1 MHYLEGEQPPA
12 ADGTGNDSFREVI
25 GNRNDDVETT
35 TLAGRTHSIEEHM
48 HTPSKCYPTLADA
61 PVVIAE
67 AADWGIGGALVEIIP
82 ASTITSKFDIHFVN
96 IESVSAARSYEL
108 ILYQGASDVEVGR
121 IRFTKS
127 AGLDP
132 VLDRAIQTPIIPA
145 NARVRARL
153 ASAGAVA
160 DAVSVTLH
168 YHEYT

>member
-1 MHYLEGEQPPA
+1 MHYTEGEQPPA
-12 ADGTGNDSFREVI
+12 VDGTGNDSFREVI

-35 TLAGRTHSIEEHM
+35 TLAGRTHSLEDHV
-48 HTPSKCYPTLADA
+48 HTPSKCYPTLADG
-61 PVVIAE
+61 VTVTAE
-67 AADWGIGGALVEIIP
+67 AADWGVGGALVEIIP
-82 ASTITSKFDIHFVN
+82 ASTITSKFDIHYVN
-96 IESVSAARSYEL
+96 IEDVSAARSYEL
-108 ILYQGASDVEVGR
+108 ILYQGAGDEEVGR
-121 IRFTKS
+121 IRFTKT

-160 DAVSVTLH
+160 DTVNVSLH